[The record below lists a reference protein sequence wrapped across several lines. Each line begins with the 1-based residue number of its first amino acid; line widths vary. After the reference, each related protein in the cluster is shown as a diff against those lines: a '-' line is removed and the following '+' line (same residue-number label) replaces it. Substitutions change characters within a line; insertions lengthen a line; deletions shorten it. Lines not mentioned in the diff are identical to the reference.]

1 MMLSPN
7 ANFLSNKNCFEPWE
21 SLLKTAK
28 TYLVLSSTIYIV
40 LLLQFG
46 RSSVHSTTETEVI
59 RGLKV
64 ALNYVRHVIKSV

>member
-1 MMLSPN
+1 MMLSPS
-7 ANFLSNKNCFEPWE
+7 ANFLSNKHCFEPWE

-64 ALNYVRHVIKSV
+64 ALNPRTSRY

>member
-1 MMLSPN
+1 MMLSPS
-7 ANFLSNKNCFEPWE
+7 ANFLSNKHCFEPWE

-28 TYLVLSSTIYIV
+28 TYLVLSSPIYIV

-64 ALNYVRHVIKSV
+64 ALNLRTSRY